1 MNAGVSDVIEG
12 RTPMMILRCDFIH
25 FYYILI
31 NYACF
36 VDMKHGILIKFG

>member
-1 MNAGVSDVIEG
+1 MTAGVSDVIEG
-12 RTPMMILRCDFIH
+12 RTPMMILRDFIH

-36 VDMKHGILIKFG
+36 VDMKHGIPIKFG